1 MLSIIKEV
9 EKKEIIPSL
18 GIDIFILYV

>member
-9 EKKEIIPSL
+9 EKKEIIPPL